1 MVSRSAPPF
10 PHRSVVAVVTM
21 ADLEETVVAPSSMA
35 NPVVFV
41 IILIIVD

>member
-1 MVSRSAPPF
+1 MNKHA
-10 PHRSVVAVVTM
+10 M